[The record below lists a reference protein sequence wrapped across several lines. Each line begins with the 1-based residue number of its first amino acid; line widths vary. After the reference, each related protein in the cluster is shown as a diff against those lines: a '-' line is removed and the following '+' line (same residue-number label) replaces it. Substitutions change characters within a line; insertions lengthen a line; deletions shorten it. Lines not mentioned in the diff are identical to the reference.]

1 MKQLIGGVAG
11 ALITGIAILGWNGHA
26 ASDET
31 AWTDAREHGPV
42 QLVSDRVA
50 APALTEDEAAP
61 ALRVTCEPGQR
72 AVVRAPATAGA
83 IMDAGCVSRRA
94 RRSRVGPRASR
105 DAGRG
110 AALRDLHAVATGR
123 GEAVVEEAGPGDRRV
138 RGRRRRC
145 RRAGGR
151 KEGRADWCRHRG
163 RGRDPLRSA
172 QTLRGLRAEGRGVT
186 FLSQPWPFS
195 LSPWPLALSP

>member
-83 IMDAGCVSRRA
+83 IMDAGCVGGDDVATLPTYRALAPLDSSAGVRAVPVSDHAPRVTRAAAPRYETYTPSRRVEE
-94 RRSRVGPRASR
+94 RRSWKKRALVIGGSAGAGAGVGAL
-105 DAGRG
+105 AGGKKGALIG
-110 AALRDLHAVATGR
+110 AAIG
-123 GEAVVEEAGPGDRRV
+123 GGAG
-138 RGRRRRC
+138 
-145 RRAGGR
+145 
-151 KEGRADWCRHRG
+151 
-163 RGRDPLRSA
+163 
-172 QTLRGLRAEGRGVT
+172 TLYEVLKH
-186 FLSQPWPFS
+186 
-195 LSPWPLALSP
+195 